1 MASRVLELADTQLS
15 NGYNMVLHKR
25 GDRLYEGLTDTLKA
39 HLRGVAAKVEEAHG
53 AAFLPA
59 LRAHW
64 QNHNK
69 SMQMIRCERSRGVH
83 AALADAARQRHPD
96 VHGPELRARDGQ
108 AAGA

>member
-1 MASRVLELADTQLS
+1 
-15 NGYNMVLHKR
+15 MVLHKR

-59 LRAHW
+59 LRGHW

-69 SMQMIRCERSRGVH
+69 SMQMIRCGRCRMC
-83 AALADAARQRHPD
+83 ACCPADAARQRHSD
-96 VHGPELRARDGQ
+96 VHGPQLRARD
-108 AAGA
+108 